1 VAQKGVYGVGSSWP
15 FGDRT
20 SRVTS
25 RRDGSNRPSD
35 RRNGG
40 GRRVVVW
47 CGDDDEDA
55 APAAQPVETVT
66 QPAAEQET
74 GQDDRDDKDDDR
86 DDQDDQDND

>member
-1 VAQKGVYGVGSSWP
+1 M
-15 FGDRT
+15 
-20 SRVTS
+20 
-25 RRDGSNRPSD
+25 
-35 RRNGG
+35 
-40 GRRVVVW
+40 VVVGALSGVVVG